1 MSTMLFGAAEFNK
14 SLNSWEKEDES
25 STMSNVE
32 STHLMLCDT
41 YAFNNNNEPLN
52 WKLNNI
58 KLYDSMFGTTRQ
70 NLLNYLLF
78 LNPDA
83 DISNPYDNIDIALK
97 HSTLKN
103 LVIPGL
109 DLKNIT
115 LKSRL
120 FRPATQ
126 IKNFKSE
133 EFFNYEGFYVGDD
146 ICYKESNYT
155 KNLFTLLD
163 SKYNNPDTKNTCTG
177 EDENPLDEDKQKLIN
192 DILNLVGQLKTLKDD
207 KVDEAKNKNI

>member
-1 MSTMLFGAAEFNK
+1 MLVAVSLINLLDNFNTTNVNSFEGTFCFAYSFNQDLSHFIINKNLSINMSTMLFGAAEFNK

-120 FRPATQ
+120 FRQ
-126 IKNFKSE
+126 QLKLKILNQKS
-133 EFFNYEGFYVGDD
+133 FLIMKDFMLVMTFA
-146 ICYKESNYT
+146 T
-155 KNLFTLLD
+155 KNQII
-163 SKYNNPDTKNTCTG
+163 
-177 EDENPLDEDKQKLIN
+177 QKICLHF
-192 DILNLVGQLKTLKDD
+192 
-207 KVDEAKNKNI
+207 